1 MQYPLDKSEFIRW
14 VKCQPPDKL
23 LDLKLELL
31 ASETDLGI
39 QFSNYITSNHQD
51 KADWSKRANVKLRQ
65 TQWRLQVVNLL
76 SEQGAQAFQRA
87 AYHLLDKDTYETI
100 LEAAS
105 NVSTIRVN

>member
-14 VKCQPPDKL
+14 VKQQSPDKL

-39 QFSNYITSNHQD
+39 QLSNGLASTKEGWAQ
-51 KADWSKRANVKLRQ
+51 RANVKLRQ

-87 AYHLLDKDTYETI
+87 AYHLLDRDTYETL